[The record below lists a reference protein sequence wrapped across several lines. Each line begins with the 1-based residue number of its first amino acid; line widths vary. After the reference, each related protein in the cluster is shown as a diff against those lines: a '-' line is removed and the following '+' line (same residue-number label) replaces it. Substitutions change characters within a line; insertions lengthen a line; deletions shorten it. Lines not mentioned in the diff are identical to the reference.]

1 MKGKSTEFCTK
12 PALMSIIKRAGVKP
26 RHIMVDN
33 GTEFMANFEKFCK
46 EEKIKIRRTRTYSP
60 QANGVVE
67 AENKQVRRILNELL
81 IRDYTA
87 GDNPDPEWHEYLPE
101 VENLRNNGYHHFL
114 KDTPNNVFN
123 SANNNIAAYGNVL
136 VNAIDRMHKYQET
149 EFKVGDSVFV
159 AMKTIYSNIR
169 KIYKSGNQKSL
180 AYIFHPVILKIIKAG
195 RRNALQRKRYVVRE
209 KYDQQRTLCHAT
221 TFMPVYVYSN
231 ELHRATIDKDDI
243 AVTGAQALD
252 MNDVEEVPLHDLKWL
267 TDVERKEEQRKYN
280 EKKTKEN

>member
-1 MKGKSTEFCTK
+1 M
-12 PALMSIIKRAGVKP
+12 IIR
-26 RHIMVDN
+26 
-33 GTEFMANFEKFCK
+33 
-46 EEKIKIRRTRTYSP
+46 
-60 QANGVVE
+60 Q
-67 AENKQVRRILNELL
+67 
-81 IRDYTA
+81 

-180 AYIFHPVILKIIKAG
+180 AYIFHPVILEIIIAG

-209 KYDQQRTLCHAT
+209 KYDQQRTLCHAK

-243 AVTGAQALD
+243 SVTGAQALY
-252 MNDVEEVPLHDLKWL
+252 MNEVEEVPLHDLKWL

-280 EKKTKEN
+280 EKKTKEKAKETRAAARAAGNGFKFRMKTPDTNAVIFQGDMLPQRCPALKKDGAQCTRMACDKN